1 MLRGQTGPEDDF
13 WRLRFEVFSLSHQ
26 PSESECRLR
35 IVRRNHGTTAGAAE
49 QRSRDQPHAQVCELL
64 LPRPAR
70 PPEQERA
77 ICGREVSVSARQE
90 NLQQAVWEVQVWLS
104 KMKPSTDVDVVKQDH
119 GAALADDSD
128 PDDPDPDPHYAMV
141 LPFAA
146 CPDLFR
152 AGVGA
157 EPEPRPFYWRGWLPT
172 VDYEHLRREDEYAAV
187 AGDSAVAGWGEGGG
201 GSIGAAASSAGV
213 LLRRHVAA
221 LPELSS
227 GEAVAPQKLKLD
239 IGLTLLQHA
248 ESVPYL
254 EDAPITDL
262 APSVSQRLH
271 GEDLFQ
277 RVWTR
282 TENQGL

>member
-1 MLRGQTGPEDDF
+1 M
-13 WRLRFEVFSLSHQ
+13 
-26 PSESECRLR
+26 
-35 IVRRNHGTTAGAAE
+35 
-49 QRSRDQPHAQVCELL
+49 
-64 LPRPAR
+64 
-70 PPEQERA
+70 
-77 ICGREVSVSARQE
+77 
-90 NLQQAVWEVQVWLS
+90 QVWLS
-104 KMKPSTDVDVVKQDH
+104 EKSYVDVVKQDH
-119 GAALADDSD
+119 GAAPAPADEGDT
-128 PDDPDPDPHYAMV
+128 DDPDPADPHFAMV

-146 CPDLFR
+146 CRDLFR
-152 AGVGA
+152 AGA
-157 EPEPRPFYWRGWLPT
+157 EPPFYWRGWLPT

-262 APSVSQRLH
+262 APSAIYQKKGAAGMVART
-271 GEDLFQ
+271 
-277 RVWTR
+277 RR
-282 TENQGL
+282 TEEPISARALMRNK